1 MNQTTRYLTRTWQA
15 ALWLLAGC
23 LVLSATTAVAQQT
36 EGSLLANS
44 SPTIEER
51 NAEISLEE
59 ALTRI
64 SNLHGVSFLY
74 RPEQITGKV
83 VHRRKAL
90 PARLDGQLDRILA
103 PHGLTHAKVGSQSY
117 AIVPVQERMAPAA
130 REATEP
136 MQTGTVQGT
145 VRDQSGPLPG
155 VQVVLQGTTRGDVSA
170 PDGSYE
176 IAEVPAGDYTLQA
189 KFVGYATQTVD
200 ITVEA
205 DETVTQD
212 FTMTQDVMQMEGA
225 VVTGTRT
232 ERTQRETTSSIS
244 VIGAE
249 ELETIQPN
257 SQADILRSVP
267 GVHTEG
273 GGGAVAAN
281 VFVRGLP
288 APGQYK
294 YNPIEENG
302 MPVISE
308 TRTTT
313 SAQDI
318 FFRYDQNVERLEFVR
333 GGSSALFGVGSPA
346 GIINYISKTGGST
359 QETTIKATAGQNNL
373 YRLDFNTNGPIGD
386 NFRFNLG
393 GFYRYDEGPVVT
405 GLPTQGGQIK
415 GNLTYLQDN
424 GYIRIYGKYMND
436 AAQFFLPFYYN
447 TATQEAANG
456 IDGAEWTTI
465 STPDA
470 ADFNFNTPDGRFESQ
485 MEDGITARGGNL
497 MIEFYRD
504 LGNGF
509 TLENKS
515 RYTSMDHVFNIFIPV
530 GAQTP
535 QEFIANPGD
544 DGAFNTGDDNEGPR
558 FGINPA
564 TERLRLRYA
573 RGAEGG
579 FGETI
584 YGYSATPE
592 GVSRGADDLLINQG
606 AWNWSRPFTDIAS
619 QIEINKAAELGNST
633 HNITFGAFF
642 SRTDVEQTEIYSST
656 LAEFADQPRF
666 LEADVVTAGPDGNF
680 GTEDDVVEREIT
692 RDGLSNASSNYVN
705 NQITSNKLAGF
716 FGDEIEF
723 ENLRVDVGFRYGVRK
738 AEWAVEG
745 TEAIDTGDELAQQ
758 GIQWGNGEFTRTSL
772 YSTDWAASLGLNYQV
787 TETTNLYAVGSRGYF
802 FPEIASL
809 TTGDPVGD
817 LTNEKFYQGEFGV
830 KLASQTISGSLA
842 LYYTNLQDRFAADQ
856 REDPATGQIRTVAN
870 RVGGSQT
877 LGAELSGAVLIPT
890 IEGLRVNYMATY
902 QDHEYTDFTQPGED
916 GTLGTGDDIELSGNE
931 IRRQPNVLGQLG
943 LQYSSTTFDG
953 QVSAKYTGERFGN
966 DINTQVLDPY
976 TIVNLDAGYTVQFA
990 DEQTMRLGVNVFNLL
1005 NSRGLTEGNPR
1016 LAPGTD
1022 PSDQPYFIARP
1033 ILPRRVKVSLTYSL

>member
-1 MNQTTRYLTRTWQA
+1 MNQTTRYLTRAWQA

-36 EGSLLANS
+36 EESLLANS

-103 PHGLTHAKVGSQSY
+103 PHGLTHTKVGSQSY
-117 AIVPVQERMAPAA
+117 AIVPVQERMTPAT

-212 FTMTQDVMQMEGA
+212 VTMTQDVMQMEGA
-225 VVTGTRT
+225 VVTGTRS

-447 TATQEAANG
+447 TSTKEAADG

-504 LGNGF
+504 LGSGF
-509 TLENKS
+509 SLENKA
-515 RYTSMDHVFNIFIPV
+515 RYTSMDHVFNIFIPF
-530 GAQTP
+530 GATTP
-535 QEFIANPGD
+535 QAFASDFIN
-544 DGAFNTGDDNEGPR
+544 GPDQAVR
-558 FGINPA
+558 Y
-564 TERLRLRYA
+564 RYA
-573 RGAEGG
+573 RGTEGQ
-579 FGETI
+579 FGDGT
-584 YGYSATPE
+584 YSGSGP
-592 GVSRGADDLLINQG
+592 GVSRSRTDLIVNQG
-606 AWNWSRPFTDIAS
+606 AWNWSRPYTDVAS
-619 QIEINKAAELGNST
+619 QIEINKSAEVGSST
-633 HNITFGAFF
+633 HNITFGAFL

-666 LEADVVTAGPDGNF
+666 LDAQLVDTQ
-680 GTEDDVVEREIT
+680 GTSDTSDDVVLQDIT
-692 RDGLSNASSNYVN
+692 RDGLSNASTNYVN
-705 NQITSNKLAGF
+705 NQITSNKIAGF

-723 ENLRVDVGFRYGVRK
+723 ENLRVDLGFRYGIRS

-758 GIQWGNGEFTRTSL
+758 DIQWGNGEFTRTSL

-787 TETTNLYAVGSRGYF
+787 TETANLYAVGSRGYF

-890 IEGLRVNYMATY
+890 IDGLRVNYMATY

-916 GTLGTGDDIELSGNE
+916 GTLGTGDDIDLSGNE
-931 IRRQPNVLGQLG
+931 IRRQPNILGQLG

-976 TIVNLDAGYTVQFA
+976 TIVNLDAGYTVQFD